1 MKNFSI
7 SSYRSASLRALGIN
21 ALGQEIQI
29 MLWGRETARLHKKL
43 LSFGRYRFA
52 GARGIEVV
60 ILGCRVQIFKP
71 SNVEEPK
78 TPILKT
84 RSGFRKFS
92 FSRRHI
98 QFTRFDGRV
107 YVYPWGDCFKLT
119 MYTLTRVIAIKRFLR
134 LPGSP
139 ETRPSKEPLT
149 LYQVAFNAFLARCN
163 DAEEELLATGDDSQ
177 LKELSN
183 QVFSLVN
190 NFIQHDSYLQH
201 VIKNPGWLAYAE
213 RLEKARLQSAK

>member
-1 MKNFSI
+1 
-7 SSYRSASLRALGIN
+7 
-21 ALGQEIQI
+21 
-29 MLWGRETARLHKKL
+29 
-43 LSFGRYRFA
+43 
-52 GARGIEVV
+52 
-60 ILGCRVQIFKP
+60 
-71 SNVEEPK
+71 
-78 TPILKT
+78 
-84 RSGFRKFS
+84 
-92 FSRRHI
+92 
-98 QFTRFDGRV
+98 
-107 YVYPWGDCFKLT
+107 
-119 MYTLTRVIAIKRFLR
+119 
-134 LPGSP
+134 
-139 ETRPSKEPLT
+139 